1 MDVTGRGPLS
11 KHVFDHFAED
21 VSEAEV
27 TALVAIG
34 EAFVVDA
41 ELMEDGSLQVVD
53 VNGVLGNVDAVIV
66 GLAVGDTPTHSATG
80 EPVGEAVGMMV
91 AAIGSLGELAL
102 AVNGAA
108 KFSAPDNESIVEHAA
123 LPVSYTHLTLP
134 TIYSV

>member
-1 MDVTGRGPLS
+1 MTTLM
-11 KHVFDHFAED
+11 
-21 VSEAEV
+21 
-27 TALVAIG
+27 AIG

-66 GLAVGDTPTHSATG
+66 GLAVGDTPAHATAG

-102 AVNGAA
+102 AVNGTAE
-108 KFSAPDNESIVEHAA
+108 FSAPDNESIVEHAA
-123 LPVSYTHLTLP
+123 LLKIAQECGGGLIGVATLHADLFRRVAVGIP
-134 TIYSV
+134 AAVLSLIHI

>member
-1 MDVTGRGPLS
+1 MDVIGRGPLS

-27 TALVAIG
+27 TTLMAIG

-66 GLAVGDTPTHSATG
+66 GLAVGDTPAHATAG

-91 AAIGSLGELAL
+91 AAIGLSL
-102 AVNGAA
+102 
-108 KFSAPDNESIVEHAA
+108 IH
-123 LPVSYTHLTLP
+123 
-134 TIYSV
+134 I